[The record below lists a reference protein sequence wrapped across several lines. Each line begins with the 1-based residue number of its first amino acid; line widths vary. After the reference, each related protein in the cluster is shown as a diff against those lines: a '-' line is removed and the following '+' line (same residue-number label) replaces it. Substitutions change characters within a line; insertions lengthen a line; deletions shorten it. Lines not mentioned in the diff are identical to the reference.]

1 VREWAQRP
9 MTEQKTHMGTEDT
22 RKRGIYFPNGF

>member
-9 MTEQKTHMGTEDT
+9 MTEQKTRMGPEDT
-22 RKRGIYFPNGF
+22 RKHGIYF